1 MNLTMKLRRLLA
13 AACLFIGTAAS
24 DVRGDEIL
32 DWNATI
38 RQVIQANATH
48 ANPGWSTRAM
58 AMTNGAMYDVMMGFE
73 RTHQPFKHDAPAP
86 AGASQQAALAQA
98 AYQTLMF
105 AYPGQQPIL
114 DAAIAAK
121 LAAIPDSPAKAAGVA
136 YGNQT
141 AQAYINWRTGDNAD
155 VTYPYTPGTAP
166 GEWRPDPLHP
176 NQSAWGPGWGTVAPF
191 AIPNSD
197 YFPLDPPP
205 ALDSAEYA
213 AAFNQVKELGALN
226 SVTRTADQTDM
237 AIFWAYDRQSMGP
250 PPVLFDRNLQ
260 DIALTMGNTER
271 ENARLFAIAS
281 VAMADAATAAWDA
294 KFTDNFWRPITA
306 IREGDADGNAATEAA
321 VDWKPLGAP
330 GANVNDWSD
339 DFTPPFPAWPSGHA
353 SMGGALFE
361 VLRDFY
367 GTDDVDYVLNS
378 AESMPSGLNTRSF
391 TSFSQA
397 EWENGMSRIYL
408 GVHWI
413 FDAEDGITLGNNIAD
428 WVGAN
433 MFQAVPEPGAAT
445 MLTMALAATTLSTRR
460 RAK

>member
-1 MNLTMKLRRLLA
+1 MIRLHCFLLTAVVICFSPLLRA
-13 AACLFIGTAAS
+13 
-24 DVRGDEIL
+24 DEIL
-32 DWNATI
+32 DWNVTI

-58 AMTNGAMYDVMMGFE
+58 AMTNGAMYDVMMGFQ

-105 AYPGQQPIL
+105 AYPGEQPIL
-114 DAAIAAK
+114 DAAIATK
-121 LAAIPDSPAKAAGVA
+121 LAAIPDGPAKAAGIA

-141 AQAYINWRTGDNAD
+141 AQAYIDWRTGDNAD

-191 AIPNSD
+191 AINSSD
-197 YFPLDPPP
+197 QFPLDPPP

-213 AAFNQVKELGALN
+213 AAFNQVKELGGLHSA
-226 SVTRTADQTDM
+226 TRTADQTDM
-237 AIFWAYDRQSMGP
+237 AIFWAYDRQAMGP

-271 ENARLFAIAS
+271 ENARLFALAS

-294 KFTDNFWRPITA
+294 KFTDNYWRPVTA
-306 IREGDADGNAATEAA
+306 IREADTDGNAATEAA

-330 GANVNDWSD
+330 GADVDDWAD

-367 GTDDVDYVLNS
+367 RTDDVAYVLNS

-413 FDAEDGITLGNNIAD
+413 FDAEDGIKLGNDIAD

-433 MFQAVPEPGAAT
+433 MFQAVPEPASPVLMMIFATAA
-445 MLTMALAATTLSTRR
+445 AAKSRKQR
-460 RAK
+460 KKK